1 MTSRTPH
8 DCDSNYHQF
17 DGLPI
22 RCEAERERERERESE
37 REREYVCV
45 REIRA
50 PHQLLGLSKNAT
62 LDDLAPDFVNQCR
75 GNALIH

>member
-1 MTSRTPH
+1 MTVTVTT
-8 DCDSNYHQF
+8 
-17 DGLPI
+17 I
-22 RCEAERERERERESE
+22 RLMGFQYDVKQRERERERERESE

>member
-1 MTSRTPH
+1 MTVTVTTISLMGFQY
-8 DCDSNYHQF
+8 DVKQ
-17 DGLPI
+17 
-22 RCEAERERERERESE
+22 RERERERESE